1 MTCIRSE
8 EVFDYSSEEM
18 TQDKI
23 REMKASLNREI
34 GQIFELCFFVVVR
47 TAVGVRFACIL
58 FPACVLI
65 PNSLSVSFALGNAR
79 NIRPVSLC

>member
-1 MTCIRSE
+1 MCTFLVGANNVLGSPHSE
-8 EVFDYSSEEM
+8 EVFDYSAEEM

-47 TAVGVRFACIL
+47 TA
-58 FPACVLI
+58 
-65 PNSLSVSFALGNAR
+65 LGSAM
-79 NIRPVSLC
+79 PTPM